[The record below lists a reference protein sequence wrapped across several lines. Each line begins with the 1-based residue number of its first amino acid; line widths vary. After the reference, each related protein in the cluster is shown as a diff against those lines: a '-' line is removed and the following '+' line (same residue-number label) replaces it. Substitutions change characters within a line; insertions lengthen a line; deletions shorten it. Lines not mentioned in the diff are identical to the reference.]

1 MLRLFQE
8 HRVRDVEDLSGVW
21 KFAPQGNPEWVQTVV
36 PGVWE
41 TMPDYRRYRGEA
53 DYVRE
58 LEIRKPGN
66 YLLRFGG
73 VSHTADVFLDEVHI
87 GHHYNAFTGFDC
99 VLEQLKAGRHTL
111 RVHVDNRYSE
121 DSCLHVPN
129 DYETYGGI
137 SRPVEL
143 HCLSEVQIERMSIQ
157 TFRTDEVWKA
167 EVTVFVRAFEE
178 TRDAVLLVHAGPC
191 TEQIRFSLGR
201 NEEKALPLTLTSRE
215 FAPWAPEHP
224 VLYTASAEIRL
235 GERTVD
241 DLQDRFGFREV
252 AVQGEAILLNG
263 QRIQIR
269 GFNRH
274 EDYGDFGCS
283 VPLQAMM
290 QDLSMMKTMGA
301 NAVRTCHYPND
312 MRFLDLC
319 DELGMMVWEENH
331 ARAVP
336 ASVFHSPR
344 FMEQCRQCN
353 EEMVHQHGNHPSIL
367 IWGLLNEC
375 ESETEAGRA
384 IYAEQIAQLRAL
396 DPTRPVSFA
405 SCRCYTDICL
415 DLVDIVSFNIYP
427 QWYQMESV
435 KTYMDRLLCWMEEN
449 GAAGKPILITEVGA
463 GAIAGF
469 HDPFGKAMWSEERQA
484 DILEEQLTV
493 LQHER
498 RLSGTFIWQFADVP
512 VDESWA
518 HRRPKQQNNKG
529 VVDRYRRPKAA
540 FETVRK
546 IYGETLNEGNSRA
559 GTL

>member
-73 VSHTADVFLDEVHI
+73 VSHTADVFLDEVNI

-111 RVHVDNRYSE
+111 RVHVDNRYTE

-178 TRDAVLLVHAGPC
+178 IRDAVLLVHAGPC

-344 FMEQCRQCN
+344 FMEQCR
-353 EEMVHQHGNHPSIL
+353 
-367 IWGLLNEC
+367 
-375 ESETEAGRA
+375 
-384 IYAEQIAQLRAL
+384 
-396 DPTRPVSFA
+396 
-405 SCRCYTDICL
+405 
-415 DLVDIVSFNIYP
+415 
-427 QWYQMESV
+427 
-435 KTYMDRLLCWMEEN
+435 
-449 GAAGKPILITEVGA
+449 
-463 GAIAGF
+463 
-469 HDPFGKAMWSEERQA
+469 
-484 DILEEQLTV
+484 
-493 LQHER
+493 
-498 RLSGTFIWQFADVP
+498 
-512 VDESWA
+512 
-518 HRRPKQQNNKG
+518 
-529 VVDRYRRPKAA
+529 
-540 FETVRK
+540 
-546 IYGETLNEGNSRA
+546 
-559 GTL
+559 